1 MTEPGLLQPRK
12 VLLLPGVPQRLPGAA
27 VELWWELEDNVPI
40 LRRRRPDPPELV
52 ITVRCVR

>member
-12 VLLLPGVPQRLPGAA
+12 VLLLPGVPQRLPVDA

-52 ITVRCVR
+52 ITVRCAR